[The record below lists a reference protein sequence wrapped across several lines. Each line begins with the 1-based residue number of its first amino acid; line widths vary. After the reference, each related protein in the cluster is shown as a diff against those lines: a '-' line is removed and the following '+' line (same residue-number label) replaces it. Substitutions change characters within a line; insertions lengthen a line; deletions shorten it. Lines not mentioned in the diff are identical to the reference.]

1 MDARDLGARVR
12 AASPARP
19 RGAADPPRFFASP
32 SRGSEGP
39 GARATLA
46 AGIAAHLAPAR
57 AAAPLGGS
65 APAATPPPTP
75 TSLGLPPLT
84 PPPLPAS
91 AFATHAAPAPE
102 NVENPPAPAP
112 APAPAPPEGTR
123 FVAAHTHF
131 DRLFAS
137 LPRPAL
143 RALLE
148 GHASSS
154 APPWGER
161 RPGSAPFPPP
171 DPDEKDENDERAKKS
186 NPRAAP
192 PALPPRP
199 LPGDLAPAPPPR
211 HRLAEMKKAAKA
223 VRSRDALLALL
234 EAGTSL
240 SDAVPRKKKEPPLR
254 KPPRYLFPSL
264 DDDDAKRAATDAN
277 DDGSARPRPGGGAK
291 RTLGVGRRAS
301 EDASSGSEDDEDLSA
316 PPPTL
321 RDSGSET
328 NAESESSEDSEE
340 ASTLRRTLATPKKT
354 PPPLPP
360 LRRPLT
366 LLGTR
371 PGVGARPRRLN
382 ESATAAAAMADDAA
396 AARAAAARGGG
407 GAGGPDSRGGV
418 AADDPP
424 SPRRALPFVA
434 GAVVIVALGE
444 IDLARS
450 ARASSSSS
458 YVLPVGFV
466 SRRRYNSAVAPGE
479 RTWYESSVHRDTDI
493 SGGADEG
500 QGEPSGGAD
509 DGQNAA
515 AEKHGLGQH
524 REESGQQ
531 RKKEGVLVRVRDVGA
546 SGGAVPGELRDE
558 RIFTGPSPT
567 HAWQQAIRAVNEVNQ
582 TRKRAAV
589 SGPQFM
595 GLSSPVVAQEIA
607 KLPGYK
613 ECREAMRAEE
623 RAKSA
628 NKRRKKKKEA
638 LFFLSKGE
646 LEKEKEKGG

>member
-1 MDARDLGARVR
+1 
-12 AASPARP
+12 
-19 RGAADPPRFFASP
+19 
-32 SRGSEGP
+32 
-39 GARATLA
+39 
-46 AGIAAHLAPAR
+46 
-57 AAAPLGGS
+57 
-65 APAATPPPTP
+65 
-75 TSLGLPPLT
+75 
-84 PPPLPAS
+84 
-91 AFATHAAPAPE
+91 
-102 NVENPPAPAP
+102 
-112 APAPAPPEGTR
+112 
-123 FVAAHTHF
+123 
-131 DRLFAS
+131 
-137 LPRPAL
+137 
-143 RALLE
+143 
-148 GHASSS
+148 
-154 APPWGER
+154 
-161 RPGSAPFPPP
+161 
-171 DPDEKDENDERAKKS
+171 
-186 NPRAAP
+186 
-192 PALPPRP
+192 
-199 LPGDLAPAPPPR
+199 
-211 HRLAEMKKAAKA
+211 MKKAAKA

-240 SDAVPRKKKEPPLR
+240 SDAVPRKEPPLR

-340 ASTLRRTLATPKKT
+340 ASTLRRDATPKKT

-396 AARAAAARGGG
+396 AARAGRAGGA
-407 GAGGPDSRGGV
+407 AGGPDSRGGV

-493 SGGADEG
+493 SGGAEG
-500 QGEPSGGAD
+500 DAEGGAD
-509 DGQNAA
+509 DGKNAA

-531 RKKEGVLVRVRDVGA
+531 QKKEGVLVRVRDVGA
-546 SGGAVPGELRDE
+546 SGGAVPGELRDD
-558 RIFTGPSPT
+558 RTFTGPSPT

-646 LEKEKEKGG
+646 KEKEKEKEKGG

>member
-46 AGIAAHLAPAR
+46 AGIAAHLAPPR

-65 APAATPPPTP
+65 TPAATPPPTP

-84 PPPLPAS
+84 PPPLPA
-91 AFATHAAPAPE
+91 FATHAAPEPE
-102 NVENPPAPAP
+102 NGANPPAPAP

-148 GHASSS
+148 GHPSSS

-161 RPGSAPFPPP
+161 RPGSAPFPPS

-186 NPRAAP
+186 NPAAARARAAP
-192 PALPPRP
+192 PALPPRA

-240 SDAVPRKKKEPPLR
+240 SDAVPRKEPPLR

-340 ASTLRRTLATPKKT
+340 ASTLRRDATPKKT

-396 AARAAAARGGG
+396 AARAGRAGGD
-407 GAGGPDSRGGV
+407 AGGPDSRGGV

-424 SPRRALPFVA
+424 SLPFVA

-479 RTWYESSVHRDTDI
+479 RTWYESSVHRDTDE
-493 SGGADEG
+493 GGAE
-500 QGEPSGGAD
+500 GGAD
-509 DGQNAA
+509 DGKNA
-515 AEKHGLGQH
+515 AEKRGQH

-531 RKKEGVLVRVRDVGA
+531 QKKEGVLVRVRDVGA
-546 SGGAVPGELRDE
+546 SGGAVPGELRDA
-558 RIFTGPSPT
+558 RVFTGPSPT

-638 LFFLSKGE
+638 LLSKGE
-646 LEKEKEKGG
+646 KD